1 MEVILLE
8 STIIILDRFLRGE
21 FVNPTTLLGALFYGL
36 VFLVLAGLA
45 ARALRLAVANVLKR
59 DERHILDRTVVSFLM
74 QLVQIG
80 IFLLALIFYAHL
92 IPALHHLGTALLAG
106 AGIVS
111 VVIGLAAQNTLGN
124 VIAGISLL
132 LYRPFE
138 VGDQVQISAPT
149 GLEVGVVESLTL
161 GYTVLKT
168 YDNRRVVVPNS
179 TMASQVTINLTTKDS
194 RVVAVVPIG
203 IGYNSDLNKARKI
216 LVEVAQTHPKV
227 QEVVDCP
234 VTQLGNSSV
243 VLSLRAWC
251 EDSVAALRVQY
262 DIYEQ
267 AKMRFDEEGI
277 EIPFPYTN
285 VVLKKE
291 K

>member
-1 MEVILLE
+1 ME
-8 STIIILDRFLRGE
+8 STITLLDRFLRGE
-21 FVNPTTLLGALFYGL
+21 FVNPATVLGALFYGL

-45 ARALRLAVANVLKR
+45 SRFLRLAVTKVLNK
-59 DERHILDRTVVSFLM
+59 DERHILDRTVVSFLT
-74 QLVQIG
+74 QLAQIG
-80 IFLLALIFYAHL
+80 IFLLALIFYTHL

-124 VIAGISLL
+124 VIAGVSLL

-161 GYTVLKT
+161 GYTVLRT

-194 RVVAVVPIG
+194 RVIAVVPIG

-216 LVEVAQTHPKV
+216 LVEIAQAHPKV
-227 QEVVDCP
+227 QEVADCP
-234 VTQLGNSSV
+234 VTQLGNSNV
-243 VLSLRAWC
+243 VLSLRVWC
-251 EDSVAALRVQY
+251 EDSVTALQVRY
-262 DIYEQ
+262 DVYEQ
-267 AKMRFDEEGI
+267 AKERFDREGI

-291 K
+291 

>member
-1 MEVILLE
+1 MAV
-8 STIIILDRFLRGE
+8 LDSFLPIQFIRPE
-21 FVNPTTLLGALFYGL
+21 TFFGALFYAL
-36 VFLVLAGLA
+36 VFLLVAWLG
-45 ARALRLAVANVLKR
+45 ARVLRLSVARLLKR
-59 DERHILDRTVVSFLM
+59 DEYRGIDHTVAFFLT
-74 QLVQIG
+74 QLAQIG
-80 IFLLALIFYAHL
+80 IYLLALTLYTHL
-92 IPALHHLGTALLAG
+92 IPTLHNMGTVLLTSAG
-106 AGIVS
+106 VAS

-132 LYRPFE
+132 LYRPFV
-138 VGDQVQISAPT
+138 VGDRVQVSAPT

-161 GYTVLKT
+161 GYTTLKT

-179 TMASQVTINLTTKDS
+179 AMASQVTINLTTKDP
-194 RVVAVVPIG
+194 RVMVVIPIG
-203 IGYNSDLNKARKI
+203 ISYSADINKARQI
-216 LVEVAQTHPKV
+216 LIDIVKTDPKV

>member
-1 MEVILLE
+1 M
-8 STIIILDRFLRGE
+8 TILDRFLRGE
-21 FVNPTTLLGALFYGL
+21 FVNPATLLGALFYGL

-45 ARALRLAVANVLKR
+45 TRALRLAVTNVLRR
-59 DERHILDRTVVSFLM
+59 DERHILDRTVVSFLA
-74 QLVQIG
+74 QLGQIG

-106 AGIVS
+106 AGIAS

-138 VGDQVQISAPT
+138 VGDQVQISAPN
-149 GLEVGVVESLTL
+149 GPEVGVVESLTL

-168 YDNRRVVVPNS
+168 YDNRRIVVPNS
-179 TMASQVTINLTTKDS
+179 TMASQVTTNLTTKDP
-194 RVVAVVPIG
+194 RVMAVVPIG
-203 IGYNSDLNKARKI
+203 IGYNADLRKARQI
-216 LVEVAQTHPKV
+216 LVDLAKTHPKV
-227 QEVVDCP
+227 QEVADCP

-243 VLSLRAWC
+243 VLSLRVWC
-251 EDSVAALRVQY
+251 EDSMAALKVQY

-267 AKMRFDEEGI
+267 AKVHFDREGI

-285 VVLKKE
+285 VVLKREGKGDPLSSI
-291 K
+291 

>member
-1 MEVILLE
+1 M
-8 STIIILDRFLRGE
+8 TILDKFLRGE
-21 FVNPTTLLGALFYGL
+21 FVNPATFLGALFYGL
-36 VFLVLAGLA
+36 VFLALAGLA
-45 ARALRLAVANVLKR
+45 TRAFRLAVTNILRR
-59 DERHILDRTVVSFLM
+59 DEHRILDRTVVSFLS
-74 QLVQIG
+74 QLAQIG

-132 LYRPFE
+132 LYRPFV
-138 VGDQVQISAPT
+138 VGDRVQVSAPT
-149 GLEVGVVESLTL
+149 GLEIGVVESITL
-161 GYTVLKT
+161 GYTTLKT

-179 TMASQVTINLTTKDS
+179 AMASQVTINLTTKDP
-194 RVVAVVPIG
+194 RVMAIVPIG
-203 IGYNSDLNKARKI
+203 IGYNADIHRARQI
-216 LVEVAQTHPKV
+216 LVDLAKTHPNV
-227 QEVVDCP
+227 QEVADCP

-251 EDSVAALRVQY
+251 EDAMTALKVQY

-267 AKMRFDEEGI
+267 AKEHFDREGI

-291 K
+291 G

>member
-1 MEVILLE
+1 ME
-8 STIIILDRFLRGE
+8 STITILDRFLRGE
-21 FVNPTTLLGALFYGL
+21 FVNPATLLGALFYGL

-45 ARALRLAVANVLKR
+45 ARTLRLAVTNILKR
-59 DERHILDRTVVSFLM
+59 DERHILDRTVVSFLT

-80 IFLLALIFYAHL
+80 IFLVALIFYAHL

-138 VGDQVQISAPT
+138 VGDQVQVSAPT

-179 TMASQVTINLTTKDS
+179 TMASQVTINLTTRDS

-216 LVEVAQTHPKV
+216 LIEIAQTHPKV
-227 QEVVDCP
+227 QAVVDCP
-234 VTQLGNSSV
+234 VTQLGNSNV
-243 VLSLRAWC
+243 VLTLRVWC
-251 EDSVAALRVQY
+251 EDSVTALQVQY
-262 DIYEQ
+262 DVYEL
-267 AKMRFDEEGI
+267 AKERFDREGI
-277 EIPFPYTN
+277 EIPFPYMN
-285 VVLKKE
+285 VLLKRE
-291 K
+291 E